1 MSVAAEG
8 MAESPMELQTVE
20 ELGIPAVVEVG
31 AEESVIAFFEKVSGA
46 FCGGGAVEALE
57 GAEIALEGGAGG
69 VPTVV
74 VGRGCPEIAF
84 GVGEDR
90 LVAGFDQ
97 TADFHFGDEG
107 LHLFRR
113 TEAKFDQDVVAFPGK
128 QTLPGPRLGDKA
140 VLQRR
145 EEMEVD
151 ALPVQFT
158 LEDSD
163 GRFHLAFRIRVEART
178 VRRAY
183 RLPIAVA
190 CEPAAQKQR
199 FFQICRPVVET
210 GEDMAVA
217 VVFGQFFHSFGR
229 NR

>member
-8 MAESPMELQTVE
+8 MTESPMELQAVE

-31 AEESVIAFFEKVSGA
+31 AEEGVIAFFQKVLGA

-69 VPTVV
+69 VPAVV
-74 VGRGCPEIAF
+74 VIGSCPEIAF

-97 TADFHFGDEG
+97 AADLHFRDEG

-113 TEAKFDQDVVAFPGK
+113 TEAKLDQEMIAFPGK
-128 QTLPGPRLGDKA
+128 QTLPGPGLGDEA

-145 EEMEVD
+145 EEPEVD
-151 ALPVQFT
+151 AFPVQFP
-158 LEDSD
+158 L
-163 GRFHLAFRIRVEART
+163 
-178 VRRAY
+178 
-183 RLPIAVA
+183 
-190 CEPAAQKQR
+190 
-199 FFQICRPVVET
+199 
-210 GEDMAVA
+210 
-217 VVFGQFFHSFGR
+217 
-229 NR
+229 